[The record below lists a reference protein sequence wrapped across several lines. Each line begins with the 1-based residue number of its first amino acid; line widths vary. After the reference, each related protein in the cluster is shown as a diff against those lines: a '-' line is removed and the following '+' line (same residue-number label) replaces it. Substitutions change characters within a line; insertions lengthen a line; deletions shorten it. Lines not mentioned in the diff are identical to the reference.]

1 MKNMKKLTA
10 LLLAG
15 AMTLALAAC
24 GNSNPPASN
33 GGTSQPNTQGSSSS
47 KQDTPTPPPVD
58 DANLTPT
65 QMINKEAAG
74 MTLE

>member
-33 GGTSQPNTQGSSSS
+33 GGTSQPNTQGLS
-47 KQDTPTPPPVD
+47 
-58 DANLTPT
+58 L
-65 QMINKEAAG
+65 IHI
-74 MTLE
+74 